1 MNKDKIPAA
10 MYIRMS
16 TEHQKYSP
24 ENQAAAIREYAER
37 NNYEIIKT
45 YTDGGKSGLNI
56 AGRAALQQMLKD
68 VQSHQ
73 AEYKAILVLDVTRW
87 GRFQDADEEEPLIMS
102 LVENIARRNY
112 SPTELLQGIK
122 QLKDKGYSSAE
133 IARKTGFTAEY
144 INQISKLL
152 FRGEERLINAVY
164 TDRIP
169 LNVAIDISDAD
180 DKDVQNVLREAYE
193 AGQIRGNKLAFVKD
207 LIERRIKKGKSI
219 YKKKCSAKQ
228 LTAQDV
234 QALYEQEIKRTK
246 LIIAKNDR
254 VENSLI
260 FVTQSIKSLLGNE
273 NFYNLLKAEEL
284 EKLPKYLAERLQIHG

>member
-56 AGRAALQQMLKD
+56 AGRAALRQMLKD

-73 AEYKAILVLDVTRW
+73 AEYKAILVLDV
-87 GRFQDADEEEPLIMS
+87 
-102 LVENIARRNY
+102 
-112 SPTELLQGIK
+112 
-122 QLKDKGYSSAE
+122 KGYSSAE

-193 AGQIRGNKLAFVKD
+193 AGQNRGNKLAFVKD

>member
-1 MNKDKIPAA
+1 
-10 MYIRMS
+10 
-16 TEHQKYSP
+16 
-24 ENQAAAIREYAER
+24 
-37 NNYEIIKT
+37 
-45 YTDGGKSGLNI
+45 
-56 AGRAALQQMLKD
+56 
-68 VQSHQ
+68 
-73 AEYKAILVLDVTRW
+73 
-87 GRFQDADEEEPLIMS
+87 MS

-122 QLKDKGYSSAE
+122 QLKDKGYSCAE

-144 INQISKLL
+144 INQINRLL

-169 LNVAIDISDAD
+169 LNVAINISDAD

-219 YKKKCSAKQ
+219 YRQKCYAKQ
-228 LTAQDV
+228 LTAQDI
-234 QALYEQEIKRTK
+234 QDLYEQEIKRTK

-254 VENSLI
+254 VESSLI
-260 FVTQSIKSLLGNE
+260 FVAQSIKTLLKNE
-273 NFYNLLKAEEL
+273 NFYNLLKAEQL

>member
-1 MNKDKIPAA
+1 MNRRQILENIPIEKINILNPRERNRKIANEIKKNIEDVGLKRPITVSRRIAFTDGKEYDLVCGQGRLEAYIANNQTEIPA
-10 MYIRMS
+10 
-16 TEHQKYSP
+16 
-24 ENQAAAIREYAER
+24 
-37 NNYEIIKT
+37 II
-45 YTDGGKSGLNI
+45 I
-56 AGRAALQQMLKD
+56 
-68 VQSHQ
+68 
-73 AEYKAILVLDVTRW
+73 
-87 GRFQDADEEEPLIMS
+87 DADEEETLIMS

>member
-1 MNKDKIPAA
+1 MNRRQILENIPIEKINILNPRERNRKIANEIKKNIEDVGLKRPITVSRRLDFTDGKEYDLVCGQGHLEAYIANNQTEIPA
-10 MYIRMS
+10 
-16 TEHQKYSP
+16 
-24 ENQAAAIREYAER
+24 
-37 NNYEIIKT
+37 II
-45 YTDGGKSGLNI
+45 I
-56 AGRAALQQMLKD
+56 
-68 VQSHQ
+68 
-73 AEYKAILVLDVTRW
+73 
-87 GRFQDADEEEPLIMS
+87 DADEEETLIMS

-234 QALYEQEIKRTK
+234 QLFTSRKS
-246 LIIAKNDR
+246 NG
-254 VENSLI
+254 
-260 FVTQSIKSLLGNE
+260 QS
-273 NFYNLLKAEEL
+273 
-284 EKLPKYLAERLQIHG
+284 

>member
-1 MNKDKIPAA
+1 MNRRQILENIPIEKINILNPRERNRKIANEIKKNIEDVGLKRPITVSRRLDFTDGEEYDLVCGQGHLEAYIANNQTEIPA
-10 MYIRMS
+10 
-16 TEHQKYSP
+16 
-24 ENQAAAIREYAER
+24 
-37 NNYEIIKT
+37 II
-45 YTDGGKSGLNI
+45 I
-56 AGRAALQQMLKD
+56 
-68 VQSHQ
+68 
-73 AEYKAILVLDVTRW
+73 
-87 GRFQDADEEEPLIMS
+87 DADEEETLIMS

>member
-1 MNKDKIPAA
+1 MNRHQILENIPIEKINILNPRERNCKIANEIKKNIEDVGLKRPITVSRRLDLTDGKEYDLVCGQGRLEAYIANNQTEIPA
-10 MYIRMS
+10 
-16 TEHQKYSP
+16 
-24 ENQAAAIREYAER
+24 
-37 NNYEIIKT
+37 II
-45 YTDGGKSGLNI
+45 I
-56 AGRAALQQMLKD
+56 
-68 VQSHQ
+68 
-73 AEYKAILVLDVTRW
+73 
-87 GRFQDADEEEPLIMS
+87 DADEEETLIMS

>member
-1 MNKDKIPAA
+1 MNRRQILENIPIEKINILNPRERNRKIANEIKKNIEDVGLKRPITVSRRLDFTDGTEYDLVCGQGRLEAYIANNQTEIPA
-10 MYIRMS
+10 
-16 TEHQKYSP
+16 
-24 ENQAAAIREYAER
+24 
-37 NNYEIIKT
+37 II
-45 YTDGGKSGLNI
+45 I
-56 AGRAALQQMLKD
+56 
-68 VQSHQ
+68 
-73 AEYKAILVLDVTRW
+73 
-87 GRFQDADEEEPLIMS
+87 DADEEETLIMS

>member
-37 NNYEIIKT
+37 NGYEIIKT

-56 AGRAALQQMLKD
+56 AGRAALQQMLKE

>member
-1 MNKDKIPAA
+1 M
-10 MYIRMS
+10 
-16 TEHQKYSP
+16 
-24 ENQAAAIREYAER
+24 
-37 NNYEIIKT
+37 
-45 YTDGGKSGLNI
+45 
-56 AGRAALQQMLKD
+56 
-68 VQSHQ
+68 
-73 AEYKAILVLDVTRW
+73 
-87 GRFQDADEEEPLIMS
+87 
-102 LVENIARRNY
+102 
-112 SPTELLQGIK
+112 
-122 QLKDKGYSSAE
+122 
-133 IARKTGFTAEY
+133 
-144 INQISKLL
+144 

-180 DKDVQNVLREAYE
+180 DKDVQNVCV
-193 AGQIRGNKLAFVKD
+193 KLMKPDRFAAISLTFVKE

-273 NFYNLLKAEEL
+273 NFYNLLKVEEL

>member
-1 MNKDKIPAA
+1 MNRRQILENIPIEKINILNPRERNRKIANEIKKNIEDVGLKRPITVSRRLDITDGKEYDLVCGQGRLEAYIANNQTEIPA
-10 MYIRMS
+10 
-16 TEHQKYSP
+16 
-24 ENQAAAIREYAER
+24 
-37 NNYEIIKT
+37 II
-45 YTDGGKSGLNI
+45 I
-56 AGRAALQQMLKD
+56 
-68 VQSHQ
+68 
-73 AEYKAILVLDVTRW
+73 
-87 GRFQDADEEEPLIMS
+87 DADEEETLIMS

>member
-1 MNKDKIPAA
+1 MNRRQSLENIPIEKINILNPRERNRKIANEIKKNIEDVGLKRPITVSRRLDFTDGKEYGLVCGQGRLEAYIANNQTEIPA
-10 MYIRMS
+10 IV
-16 TEHQKYSP
+16 
-24 ENQAAAIREYAER
+24 I
-37 NNYEIIKT
+37 
-45 YTDGGKSGLNI
+45 
-56 AGRAALQQMLKD
+56 
-68 VQSHQ
+68 
-73 AEYKAILVLDVTRW
+73 
-87 GRFQDADEEEPLIMS
+87 DADEEETLIMS

-122 QLKDKGYSSAE
+122 QLKDKGYSCAE

-144 INQISKLL
+144 INQISRLL

-193 AGQIRGNKLAFVKD
+193 AGQIRGNKLTFVKE

-273 NFYNLLKAEEL
+273 NFYNLLKVEEL

>member
-1 MNKDKIPAA
+1 MNRRQILENIPIDKINILNP
-10 MYIRMS
+10 R
-16 TEHQKYSP
+16 
-24 ENQAAAIREYAER
+24 ER
-37 NNYEIIKT
+37 NRKIASEIKKNIEDVGLKRPIT
-45 YTDGGKSGLNI
+45 VSRRLDFTDGKEYDLVCGQGRLEAYI
-56 AGRAALQQMLKD
+56 ANNQT
-68 VQSHQ
+68 
-73 AEYKAILVLDVTRW
+73 EIPAIII
-87 GRFQDADEEEPLIMS
+87 DADEEETLIMS

-219 YKKKCSAKQ
+219 
-228 LTAQDV
+228 LV
-234 QALYEQEIKRTK
+234 R
-246 LIIAKNDR
+246 KNA
-254 VENSLI
+254 VPS
-260 FVTQSIKSLLGNE
+260 S
-273 NFYNLLKAEEL
+273 
-284 EKLPKYLAERLQIHG
+284 

>member
-1 MNKDKIPAA
+1 MNRHQILENIPIEKINILNPRERNRKIANEIKKNIEDVGLKRPITVSRRLDFTDGKEYDLVCGQGRLEAYIANNQTEIPA
-10 MYIRMS
+10 
-16 TEHQKYSP
+16 
-24 ENQAAAIREYAER
+24 
-37 NNYEIIKT
+37 II
-45 YTDGGKSGLNI
+45 I
-56 AGRAALQQMLKD
+56 
-68 VQSHQ
+68 
-73 AEYKAILVLDVTRW
+73 
-87 GRFQDADEEEPLIMS
+87 DADEEETLIMS

-180 DKDVQNVLREAYE
+180 DKDVQNVLQEAYE

>member
-1 MNKDKIPAA
+1 MNRRQSLENIPIEKINILNPRERNRKIANEIKKNIEDVGLKRPITVSRRLDFTDGKEYDLFCGQGRLEAYIANNQTEIPA
-10 MYIRMS
+10 IV
-16 TEHQKYSP
+16 
-24 ENQAAAIREYAER
+24 I
-37 NNYEIIKT
+37 
-45 YTDGGKSGLNI
+45 
-56 AGRAALQQMLKD
+56 
-68 VQSHQ
+68 
-73 AEYKAILVLDVTRW
+73 
-87 GRFQDADEEEPLIMS
+87 DADEEETLIMS

-122 QLKDKGYSSAE
+122 QLKDKGYSCAE

-144 INQISKLL
+144 INQISRLL

-193 AGQIRGNKLAFVKD
+193 AGQIRGNKLTFVKE

-273 NFYNLLKAEEL
+273 NFYNLLKVEEL

>member
-1 MNKDKIPAA
+1 MNRRQSLENIPIEKINILNPRERNRKIANEIKKNIEDVGLKRPITVSRRLDFTDGKEYDLVCGQGRLEAYIANNQTEIPA
-10 MYIRMS
+10 IV
-16 TEHQKYSP
+16 
-24 ENQAAAIREYAER
+24 I
-37 NNYEIIKT
+37 
-45 YTDGGKSGLNI
+45 
-56 AGRAALQQMLKD
+56 
-68 VQSHQ
+68 
-73 AEYKAILVLDVTRW
+73 
-87 GRFQDADEEEPLIMS
+87 DADEEEIPDYEPCRKL
-102 LVENIARRNY
+102 ARRNY

-122 QLKDKGYSSAE
+122 QLKDKGYSCAE

-144 INQISKLL
+144 INQISRLL
-152 FRGEERLINAVY
+152 FRGEERLDNAV
-164 TDRIP
+164 IP
-169 LNVAIDISDAD
+169 THTAKRGNDISDAD

-193 AGQIRGNKLAFVKD
+193 AGQIRGNKLTFVKE

-273 NFYNLLKAEEL
+273 NFYNLLKVEEL